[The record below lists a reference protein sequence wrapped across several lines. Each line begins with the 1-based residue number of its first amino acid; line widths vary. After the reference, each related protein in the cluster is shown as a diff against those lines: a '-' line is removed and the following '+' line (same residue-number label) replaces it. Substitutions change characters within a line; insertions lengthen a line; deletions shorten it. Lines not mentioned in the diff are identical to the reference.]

1 METLSILLL
10 QTYDLSEVSIVQLWF
25 FIFLTAL
32 ALFTLLFVSKDL
44 LSDFFLT
51 GITINLLLIHNNITA
66 IKFFIY
72 NSEQIAFVKFL
83 LFKKQ
88 GAEIIEFQPL
98 VFSSI

>member
-25 FIFLTAL
+25 FTFLTAL
-32 ALFTLLFVSKDL
+32 ALFTLLFGSKDL

>member
-51 GITINLLLIHNNITA
+51 GITINLLLIHNNINA
-66 IKFFIY
+66 IKFFI
-72 NSEQIAFVKFL
+72 
-83 LFKKQ
+83 
-88 GAEIIEFQPL
+88 
-98 VFSSI
+98 